1 MTDGVTAVATEKVLK
16 GISDAEAGL
25 SYSEGEA

>member
-16 GISDAEAGL
+16 GISDIEIGL
-25 SYSEGEA
+25 SYGENET